1 MYARVKVLNVGADM
15 YKTVVIVAPN
25 KDNVIIVVNR
35 ILFIIVILLVSVL
48 VLSSRINI
56 ALYIR
61 D

>member
-25 KDNVIIVVNR
+25 KDNVIIVVNM